1 MTDRITDLRAIL
13 DRASYAYYVLNDPVL
28 TDAEYDVLYRELVEL
43 ERLHPERVGVD
54 SPTQRVGAAPSQLF
68 APVEHASPMLSIDN
82 VFDPDE
88 LVAWA
93 DRLTRLLGDD
103 PALFAELK
111 IDGLA
116 LSLRYDRGL
125 LVQAATRGDGRIG
138 EDVTANIYAID
149 AIPKRITY
157 DSPLEVRGEI
167 YLPRSAFQALNQDPS
182 LKVQFANPRNAAAGS
197 LRQKDPRVTASRG
210 LAFFAYQLEEPTQVD
225 THHEALAFLGSLG
238 FAVEEH
244 GSLVDRDQLFER
256 VQLLDRIRMDL
267 DYETDGVVIK
277 ADRYA
282 DRIKA
287 GTTSRAPRWSIAFKF
302 APEEQLTRL
311 LSIEISV
318 GKTGK
323 ITPFAELEP
332 VVVAGSTVA
341 RATLHNVEQIE
352 RKDVRVG
359 DLVVVRKAGE
369 IIPEVVGPV
378 LGARVG
384 DLPPYRFPD
393 HCPSCGSALVRG
405 EDEADFRCPNR
416 FCPEQLVQRLSHFGS
431 RDAMDI
437 DGLGEMR
444 ARQLV
449 ELGLVR
455 IPSDLYSLGPEDF
468 SKLPGVG
475 EKMIQRLMTGI
486 EASRGRALGR
496 ILFGLAIDNVGAH
509 VAQVVAASIRS
520 LSDLLVVSVEALV
533 GLDGIGETVARSVVG
548 FRDDPYGSQVLE
560 GLIEQG
566 VVGATDRPVATS
578 DRLIGQSFVITGSFS
593 DYTRDQLRELI
604 VAHGGRVSESVSK
617 KTNYLLAGERAG
629 SKLER
634 AHQLGVPVIE
644 LSELLELTSE
654 Q

>member
-509 VAQVVAASIRS
+509 VARVVAASIRS